1 MDVVGSS
8 HYSEQ
13 ELRDLVSDS
22 VEALEARNVEGV
34 DTPRRVVAHDEDLGP
49 RGERASYDAFM
60 DQLDVYGSVED
71 DMRLTERFDL
81 DRDLMGQS
89 YIEHELV
96 HLAEDRL
103 SIGQADEEV
112 YDKIDHLTEVY
123 DKARGVMED
132 GDIPVGDAEK
142 VFIPEDPEMFNEETV
157 RRLAAVDVAGLDSF
171 QEIYEEAEDEL
182 SEFDEMRRN
191 ASRSE
196 LEEIR
201 EKGAE
206 VLKDANENMEDL
218 KDEYSDEIDEEYGDV
233 IDWFFEAHES
243 DSDTMG
249 EVYTHFWQ
257 ASRLGFLDDMD
268 AANFYANKVFR
279 EGYRA
284 DDVDVGDKAE
294 DLFRKFSASHV
305 KKRQKGMNRD
315 EIVEDVMDT
324 MTKFF

>member
-1 MDVVGSS
+1 M
-8 HYSEQ
+8 
-13 ELRDLVSDS
+13 RDLVDDS

-34 DTPRRVVAHDEDLGP
+34 DTPRRVVAHDENLGP

-60 DQLDVYGSVED
+60 DQLDVYGSVDD
-71 DMRLTERFDL
+71 DMRLTGRFDL
-81 DRDLMGQS
+81 DRDLMGQA
-89 YIEHELV
+89 YVEHELV

-103 SIGQADEEV
+103 SIGQADEDV

-123 DKARGVMED
+123 DDVREVMED
-132 GDIPVGDAEK
+132 GDIPIGDAEK
-142 VFIPEDPEMFNEETV
+142 VMIPEDPDMFREETV
-157 RRLAAVDVAGLDSF
+157 KRLAAVDVAGLDSF
-171 QEIYEEAEDEL
+171 QEIYDEAEEEL
-182 SEFDEMRRN
+182 AEFDEMRRN

-196 LEEIR
+196 LEDIR

-218 KDEYSDEIDEEYGDV
+218 KDEYSDEIEEEYGDV
-233 IDWFFEAHES
+233 IDWFFEAYET

-268 AANFYANKVFR
+268 AANFYAEEVFHK
-279 EGYRA
+279 GYRA

-294 DLFRKFSASHV
+294 DLFRKFAASHV
-305 KKRQKGMNRD
+305 KKRQKGIERD
-315 EIVEDVMDT
+315 EIVEDVMGT